1 MKTYFKVFPKRK
13 PSPGGLNSSEVCV
26 HCRTG
31 FVDFADIFGNG
42 TVLGCYVCGGLFLS
56 SDCREHEKLYKGEQL
71 AEQEKGFVEGR
82 KVVDK
87 IEVIEGIKD
96 CEPPPPYD
104 EAFTTKCGKQMETAK
119 KVKQHEAVCKKCN
132 A

>member
-71 AEQEKGFVEGR
+71 AEQELPSLVPVVTDSFTGLDVVEG
-82 KVVDK
+82 
-87 IEVIEGIKD
+87 
-96 CEPPPPYD
+96 
-104 EAFTTKCGKQMETAK
+104 FTSKCGKVFDKESS
-119 KVKQHEAVCKKCN
+119 KVAHERVCKKCKN
-132 A
+132 E